1 MGSEPKPTKSIWVKV
16 SSMYRGREKMAATA
30 CQVSREYS
38 CTEATMRLA
47 NASGEGILI
56 QSADGKSNR
65 SGMSLRARKVRE

>member
-1 MGSEPKPTKSIWVKV
+1 
-16 SSMYRGREKMAATA
+16 MAATA

-56 QSADGKSNR
+56 RSAVGKSNR
-65 SGMSLRARKVRE
+65 SRESPGARKVRE